1 MKRSFMA
8 FIIILGLAVSS
19 MSVTSAREKRSSDT
33 CTVDVTV
40 KEANIRFEKGVSD
53 RIETE
58 FYGKAS
64 GSIYDLVKAMDG
76 DTYKINLNYIGSGR
90 APSIK
95 EGGVIVRIPD
105 DKFSLLHINGKTGS
119 GIVLDDVNVD
129 ADIVS
134 ESCAVIIYNEDDSH
148 GMSIDSNGDYY
159 EIVSAPISEDL
170 TAKFEGSYVEF
181 AFTEKPSD
189 LEFQLTDKNGYI
201 ELPANWDRDFL
212 VGHGKPKMT
221 VESVNGIFGLTIGRD
236 FKGIGDYISYAYET
250 ESDS

>member
-1 MKRSFMA
+1 MKRNFMTFA
-8 FIIILGLAVSS
+8 IILSLAVCS
-19 MSVTSAREKRSSDT
+19 MSVANAQEKSSRDT
-33 CTVDVTV
+33 CAVDVTV

-58 FYGKAS
+58 YYGRAS
-64 GSIYDLVKAMDG
+64 GLIYDLMEAMDG
-76 DTYKINLNYIGSGR
+76 NIYKITLNYTGSGM

-95 EGGVIVRIPD
+95 EGGVIVKVPD
-105 DKFSLLHINGKTGS
+105 DKFSLLRINGKTGS
-119 GIVLDDVNVD
+119 GIVLDDVNID
-129 ADIVS
+129 ADITS
-134 ESCAVIIYNEDDSH
+134 ESCAVIIYNEDGSH
-148 GMSIDSNGDYY
+148 GMSIDSNSDSY

-170 TAKFEGSYVEF
+170 TAKFVGSYVEF
-181 AFTEKPSD
+181 TFTEKPSD
-189 LEFQLTDKNGYI
+189 LEFLLTDKDGYI
-201 ELPANWDRDFL
+201 ELPANWDKDFL